1 MDEEYVEI
9 KGYEGLY
16 WINKKGEVKSR
27 YRVKKPSINKDGYYI
42 VNLSKEGK
50 GKSFYIH
57 RLLALHFI
65 PNLDNL
71 SQVNHKDENKLNND
85 LSNLEW
91 CTQDDNF
98 HYGTRGIRSGQTQR
112 KTSPKRKPIIQYS
125 LDMEFIAEF
134 SSVAEAARQL
144 NFCHSTISQCCK
156 GNYKQAYGYI
166 WKYKNI

>member
-16 WINKKGEVKSR
+16 WINKRGEVKSR

-65 PNLDNL
+65 PNPDNL
-71 SQVNHKDENKLNND
+71 
-85 LSNLEW
+85 
-91 CTQDDNF
+91 
-98 HYGTRGIRSGQTQR
+98 
-112 KTSPKRKPIIQYS
+112 P
-125 LDMEFIAEF
+125 
-134 SSVAEAARQL
+134 
-144 NFCHSTISQCCK
+144 
-156 GNYKQAYGYI
+156 
-166 WKYKNI
+166 

>member
-27 YRVKKPSINKDGYYI
+27 YRVKKLSINKDGYYI
-42 VNLSKEGK
+42 VNLSKNGK

-65 PNLDNL
+65 PNPDNL
-71 SQVNHKDENKLNND
+71 PQVNHKDENKLNND
-85 LSNLEW
+85 LNNLEW
-91 CTQDDNF
+91 CTQDYNF

-112 KTSPKRKPIIQYS
+112 KTSPKRKPVIQYS